1 MSLVVDLA
9 LQIVCPK
16 LSAHATLRRDCG
28 TCPGDQGTP
37 GQTLLPIPCDVPLH
51 DSGGNHGSAQAYA
64 ALDVP
69 ADRRSP
75 MGGASSCVNHAVS
88 HWNVKLGSHNNNT
101 RSRHHRAREVA
112 DCVALTLSLFLF
124 SWPSLTGVASSA
136 LGIAYAACT
145 RAGDV
150 PESLQNYRTTTAR
163 SLDVSM
169 RYIASKHKPR
179 PATSVCRPSACY
191 SLCRHTLHTLQLQY
205 TVHAQGTAIYTQLS
219 RQSTSSIRY
228 PGRSPGFHGR
238 MPGLPCS
245 TIPAPSLLLRSLP
258 RRTSGRCPACIPTGR
273 GPLSMSDCG
282 PRLPTTC
289 GIAMSSAMEVR
300 L

>member
-9 LQIVCPK
+9 LQIACPK
-16 LSAHATLRRDCG
+16 LSAHATVRRDCG

-37 GQTLLPIPCDVPLH
+37 RQTLLPIPCDVPLH

-112 DCVALTLSLFLF
+112 DWVALTLSLFLF

-169 RYIASKHKPR
+169 RYMASKHSTR
-179 PATSVCRPSACY
+179 PATSVCRPNAHY
-191 SLCRHTLHTLQLQY
+191 VLCRHTLHTLQY
-205 TVHAQGTAIYTQLS
+205 TVHCAC
-219 RQSTSSIRY
+219 
-228 PGRSPGFHGR
+228 PGHGHILAKAPHQFVTPEDPPGF
-238 MPGLPCS
+238 MAECQ
-245 TIPAPSLLLRSLP
+245 A
-258 RRTSGRCPACIPTGR
+258 CPALPSQH
-273 GPLSMSDCG
+273 PLCFCARCRAEHEVVVQLTF
-282 PRLPTTC
+282 PRVEVHC
-289 GIAMSSAMEVR
+289 RCRIAVHVYRRPAG
-300 L
+300 

>member
-1 MSLVVDLA
+1 
-9 LQIVCPK
+9 
-16 LSAHATLRRDCG
+16 
-28 TCPGDQGTP
+28 
-37 GQTLLPIPCDVPLH
+37 
-51 DSGGNHGSAQAYA
+51 
-64 ALDVP
+64 
-69 ADRRSP
+69 

-179 PATSVCRPSACY
+179 PATSVCRPNACC
-191 SLCRHTLHTLQLQY
+191 SLCRHTLHTLRY
-205 TVHAQGTAIYTQLS
+205 TVHCAC
-219 RQSTSSIRY
+219 
-228 PGRSPGFHGR
+228 PGHGHIH
-238 MPGLPCS
+238 
-245 TIPAPSLLLRSLP
+245 TIIAPKHLVNSLP
-258 RRTSGRCPACIPTGR
+258 RKIPRVSWPNARPALLYHPSTLFAFALAAAPNMRSLSSLHSQGSRSIVDVGLRYTSADDLRDSHVERDGGPSFGGKLIVLTRTRASFDVAMRSDNAFWRRCLT
-273 GPLSMSDCG
+273 
-282 PRLPTTC
+282 
-289 GIAMSSAMEVR
+289 
-300 L
+300 

>member
-1 MSLVVDLA
+1 M
-9 LQIVCPK
+9 C
-16 LSAHATLRRDCG
+16 LR
-28 TCPGDQGTP
+28 
-37 GQTLLPIPCDVPLH
+37 
-51 DSGGNHGSAQAYA
+51 
-64 ALDVP
+64 
-69 ADRRSP
+69 
-75 MGGASSCVNHAVS
+75 
-88 HWNVKLGSHNNNT
+88 
-101 RSRHHRAREVA
+101 
-112 DCVALTLSLFLF
+112 
-124 SWPSLTGVASSA
+124 
-136 LGIAYAACT
+136 ACK
-145 RAGDV
+145 
-150 PESLQNYRTTTAR
+150 TTAR
-163 SLDVSM
+163 LLHARSTCPCVILLPSTNLVPRLPYVDRM
-169 RYIASKHKPR
+169 RVVLSVAILYIH
-179 PATSVCRPSACY
+179 Y
-191 SLCRHTLHTLQLQY
+191 GIQY